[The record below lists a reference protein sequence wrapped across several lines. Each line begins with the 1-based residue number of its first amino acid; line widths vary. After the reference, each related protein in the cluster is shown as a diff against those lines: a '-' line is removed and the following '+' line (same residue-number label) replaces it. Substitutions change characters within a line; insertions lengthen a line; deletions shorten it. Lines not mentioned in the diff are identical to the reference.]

1 MAAAPATEARSVVV
15 GTLLS
20 FGLFLLVALSSG
32 GVARLRGSAP
42 PSSLVAAAA
51 QAADTNYYAT
61 QPNVVATVTLDDL
74 LEYEDVQTFLAEQ
87 GVDYATATRGQLLNY
102 VPSDVVFQIWADEVH
117 GDIGAYAA
125 EGYVAFDAAFQDDDG
140 DVTAS
145 YVFVVDLHGSLV
157 SVIPT
162 VWGDTVYRALG
173 LKMKDNETLLMALG
187 EGSSLKGKAY
197 EYKWHSKEWLVMG
210 DGVKED
216 SHDVQISYS
225 SAKDYWVPYDDGF
238 RLMDGTGAVAAEHV
252 VHEVGDIN
260 HVQLI
265 EEDAYAIV
273 SSRLT
278 DGIIKIDT
286 SKSDTNEANVV
297 WTVGGMNGDYVL
309 YDLDGTKYH
318 AGHSLWVGQH
328 NAEYF
333 GDDEYMMFDNQYEQG
348 GVSRMLIV
356 EVDESAKTAT
366 LVWEHNLTSY
376 TPHFGDCDRLPNGNL
391 LGSWW
396 PQKIEASS
404 DFQFDTQALEV
415 TRSGS
420 ALAWQVSVV
429 GKGCA
434 SGKCERSSGQGWTTY
449 SAERFYSH
457 PLAWSFACSLDASS
471 GNALSFKVSSAFKE
485 ADLRSGTYAVEVDG
499 EDLVSGDVDFKPH
512 WRENAVTTASMK
524 SQKGPTFAGTVKVFD
539 RWGQKFAMDVDLA
552 CV

>member
-51 QAADTNYYAT
+51 RVADTNYYAT

-87 GVDYATATRGQLLNY
+87 GVDYTTATRGQLLNY
-102 VPSDVVFQIWADEVH
+102 VPSDVVFQIWSEKVH

-238 RLMDGTGAVAAEHV
+238 RLMDGMGAVAAEHAV
-252 VHEVGDIN
+252 VPDRRV
-260 HVQLI
+260 
-265 EEDAYAIV
+265 
-273 SSRLT
+273 
-278 DGIIKIDT
+278 
-286 SKSDTNEANVV
+286 
-297 WTVGGMNGDYVL
+297 
-309 YDLDGTKYH
+309 
-318 AGHSLWVGQH
+318 AGERDVADDRRRRR
-328 NAEYF
+328 AE
-333 GDDEYMMFDNQYEQG
+333 GRG
-348 GVSRMLIV
+348 
-356 EVDESAKTAT
+356 
-366 LVWEHNLTSY
+366 
-376 TPHFGDCDRLPNGNL
+376 
-391 LGSWW
+391 
-396 PQKIEASS
+396 
-404 DFQFDTQALEV
+404 
-415 TRSGS
+415 
-420 ALAWQVSVV
+420 
-429 GKGCA
+429 
-434 SGKCERSSGQGWTTY
+434 
-449 SAERFYSH
+449 
-457 PLAWSFACSLDASS
+457 
-471 GNALSFKVSSAFKE
+471 
-485 ADLRSGTYAVEVDG
+485 
-499 EDLVSGDVDFKPH
+499 GDVG
-512 WRENAVTTASMK
+512 RAAVVLKGHATFRRASRTCD
-524 SQKGPTFAGTVKVFD
+524 P
-539 RWGQKFAMDVDLA
+539 
-552 CV
+552 